1 MADFDVAAGDTL
13 RVKLIEASDSVT
25 VIPFLQS
32 AIHGINQYLWD
43 QLQNQVNWELI
54 RGMVP
59 IFPAQQQPEPT
70 ESEQPFIVYNWTVST
85 PWVTFELQTEQ
96 AAYII
101 YGNNSDVI
109 QAMNLIIDRLRRYDW
124 AAQDV
129 NAYIDQYGS
138 TEAQKYDYKHIHVLN
153 ATSPDAAA
161 QEGGRSAGIVTIRYE
176 FTVPLTDRGLKA

>member
-1 MADFDVAAGDTL
+1 MTV
-13 RVKLIEASDSVT
+13 ISDSDLLTVSLEEDADVVT
-25 VIPFLQS
+25 TDHKQS
-32 AIHGINQYLWD
+32 AIHGINQYLWS
-43 QLQNQVNWELI
+43 QLENNLSWDLI
-54 RGMVP
+54 RGMIP

-101 YGNNSDVI
+101 YGNNSEVV

-124 AAQDV
+124 SAQDV
-129 NAYIDQYGS
+129 NVYLGQHGS
-138 TEAQKYDYKHIHVLN
+138 TEAKKFDYKHIHVLS
-153 ATSPDAAA
+153 ATSPDAAS